1 MSMMQ
6 PKQMPDIN
14 GVLSLLERTIPDIAP
29 ELSHIRD
36 AAEQMWATG
45 VRPIRAMIDSGIQI
59 SDIEHA
65 IWSSRGF
72 EYIAELPALV
82 SADLV
87 ERIPPLEALDLG
99 AFAIGRKDSMVIV
112 AVLDPQDTDT
122 LNEIRSRFL
131 DEQVKFVVTNRP
143 AVESAAER
151 HEDNDLNDE
160 LDDEDALTRAKQLQV
175 VESQLAGEN
184 RIGELIDVIIER
196 AVLSGASDVHIE
208 PDNDHCQVRFR
219 LDGIL
224 TLAGSYPA
232 SFGQIF
238 VNRVKILSQ
247 LDVGDRRTPQDG
259 RASAVFGGRAV
270 DMRVV
275 TLPSAWGNESCVIR
289 LLDQTRVSSRLA
301 ELGFSRAVRERFEGL
316 LTLQGGVVLAT
327 GPTGS
332 GKTTTLYNAL
342 KRLTTPEVK
351 TVTVEDPVEYRL
363 SGMLQI
369 QVNRDANFYFEDALR
384 AVLRADPDVLL
395 VGEIRDSS
403 TARTAL
409 GAALTGQVV
418 LASLHAST
426 AATTPLRLMDLGIEP
441 FMAAA
446 AVRGVINQRL
456 LRRLCRRCRTPYVP
470 RRSILDDVRWPFDR
484 PERLWG
490 PRLLGC
496 EACFG
501 TGYKGRAVVA
511 EVLKNSDEIR
521 AAIVAGVEPAGIEAL
536 AIAGGMVPILHD
548 ALQLVR
554 QGATSLE
561 EVTRVL
567 GES

>member
-1 MSMMQ
+1 
-6 PKQMPDIN
+6 
-14 GVLSLLERTIPDIAP
+14 
-29 ELSHIRD
+29 
-36 AAEQMWATG
+36 
-45 VRPIRAMIDSGIQI
+45 
-59 SDIEHA
+59 
-65 IWSSRGF
+65 
-72 EYIAELPALV
+72 
-82 SADLV
+82 
-87 ERIPPLEALDLG
+87 
-99 AFAIGRKDSMVIV
+99 
-112 AVLDPQDTDT
+112 
-122 LNEIRSRFL
+122 
-131 DEQVKFVVTNRP
+131 
-143 AVESAAER
+143 
-151 HEDNDLNDE
+151 
-160 LDDEDALTRAKQLQV
+160 
-175 VESQLAGEN
+175 
-184 RIGELIDVIIER
+184 
-196 AVLSGASDVHIE
+196 
-208 PDNDHCQVRFR
+208 
-219 LDGIL
+219 
-224 TLAGSYPA
+224 
-232 SFGQIF
+232 
-238 VNRVKILSQ
+238 
-247 LDVGDRRTPQDG
+247 
-259 RASAVFGGRAV
+259 
-270 DMRVV
+270 
-275 TLPSAWGNESCVIR
+275 
-289 LLDQTRVSSRLA
+289 
-301 ELGFSRAVRERFEGL
+301 
-316 LTLQGGVVLAT
+316 LQGGVVLAT

-395 VGEIRDSS
+395 VGEIRDSR

-470 RRSILDDVRWPFDR
+470 RRSILDDALWPFDR

-490 PRLLGC
+490 PRLSGC

-511 EVLKNSDEIR
+511 EVLKNNDEIR
-521 AAIVAGVEPAGIEAL
+521 AAIVSGDEPAAIEAL
-536 AIAGGMVPILHD
+536 AIAGGMVPIRHD

-554 QGATSLE
+554 QGTTSLE

-567 GES
+567 GEG